1 LKIGLGVKPGDLK
14 FIRVVISGDVLRIE
28 SPGIFLVLGII
39 NKNRLLVEQS
49 IWPR

>member
-28 SPGIFLVLGII
+28 SPGIFLVPGII
-39 NKNRLLVEQS
+39 KKGSRPSVLLKG
-49 IWPR
+49 